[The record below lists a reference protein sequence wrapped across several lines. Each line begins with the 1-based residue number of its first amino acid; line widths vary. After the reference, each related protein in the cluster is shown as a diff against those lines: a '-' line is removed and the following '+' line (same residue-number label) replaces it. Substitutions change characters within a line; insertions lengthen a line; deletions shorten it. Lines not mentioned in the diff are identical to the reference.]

1 MCECVWLIG
10 QSLILSNAV
19 FIQAFDNQAHRVFL
33 SGDHVITISVD
44 GSLHVFHIPSNTMRA
59 IATDLPACC
68 LPCLAYDGSLSL
80 VATPYAARRLH
91 HFEWKPTL
99 ASKKA
104 APKPQPSQST
114 PTPSAPEDHRASSS
128 SSSSSHL
135 LSFSASM
142 SSFFGHF
149 RSKDVSTKTRPKSA
163 EQSSIRSQQLQRS
176 RLRRQRRHSSYNDF
190 GWECTARTTQYI
202 KNLDTNAPTIPTP
215 DFSKKINLIKSITT
229 TPLGVTSRSVVGVA
243 IAGNRAVMV
252 NRAGDMAIVM
262 LDSGHVSQIRPPPS
276 NRCFEWI
283 ENWQADA
290 RDNDEDQ
297 DGYNF
302 SSTRLAADPRLGIAY
317 GGRNGTV
324 WFFSFNCAAD

>member
-1 MCECVWLIG
+1 
-10 QSLILSNAV
+10 
-19 FIQAFDNQAHRVFL
+19 
-33 SGDHVITISVD
+33 
-44 GSLHVFHIPSNTMRA
+44 MRA
-59 IATDLPACC
+59 ISTDLPACC

-80 VATPYAARRLH
+80 VAAPYAARRLH

-99 ASKKA
+99 ASKKS
-104 APKPQPSQST
+104 PQPQPSQST
-114 PTPSAPEDHRASSS
+114 PTLNAPEDQRA
-128 SSSSSHL
+128 SSSSHL

-149 RSKDVSTKTRPKSA
+149 RSKDISPKTRPKSA
-163 EQSSIRSQQLQRS
+163 EQSSIRTQQIQRS

-202 KNLDTNAPTIPTP
+202 KSLDTNALPVPRP
-215 DFSKKINLIKSITT
+215 DFSKKINLTKSITT
-229 TPLGVTSRSVVGVA
+229 TQLGVTSKSVVGVA
-243 IAGNRAVMV
+243 VAGNRAVMV

-262 LDSGHVSQIRPPPS
+262 LDSGHVSQIRPPP
-276 NRCFEWI
+276 RMCFEWI

-324 WFFSFNCAAD
+324 WFFSFNCTADWIAPRLFA